1 VASFV
6 ATKVVFGALDF
17 RAYGNSAFVIL
28 ESWKKVLLESKKRK
42 DMGRVE
48 EFGEAWTRSSLSC

>member
-1 VASFV
+1 V

-28 ESWKKVLLESKKRK
+28 ESWKKVLLESKKKK